1 MGPSRT
7 VAAVVVT
14 LAVLTA
20 LSELSGPRAESV
32 VGAVV
37 GAGAGAGAGTSAP
50 RDDVS
55 LRGSYA
61 IGYQPTPS

>member
-37 GAGAGAGAGTSAP
+37 GAGAGTSAP

-55 LRGSYA
+55 LGGSYA